1 VVFIASVT
9 LKSTN
14 LPITIVHNSQI
25 KPKNTR
31 IFHLTTDSRGFTQI
45 RTNVSEV
52 LNPCP
57 LVTYSQLLKPST
69 LQPLYYPQIVRAKER
84 QFLKQITGEPWIWS
98 DKACNGRGDG
108 DSFQG
113 YI

>member
-14 LPITIVHNSQI
+14 LPITIIHDSQI

-57 LVTYSQLLKPST
+57 SMVHTQLPNYVTSYVLCPKSYVQSSSHSP
-69 LQPLYYPQIVRAKER
+69 V
-84 QFLKQITGEPWIWS
+84 
-98 DKACNGRGDG
+98 
-108 DSFQG
+108 
-113 YI
+113 